1 MDRFRGILQ
10 IRLCNPQSRSEGRF
24 AFLVM
29 GDEELELCREGGLPM
44 NDPYYEPFD
53 AKYVEIEG
61 TLSHGALIVESIEE
75 RQEPVKEERAA
86 QTEEAEEAEG
96 AENAEE
102 SAEQQPTDE
111 SPAREESEQP
121 EDK

>member
-75 RQEPVKEERAA
+75 TQEPVTEERA
-86 QTEEAEEAEG
+86 EA
-96 AENAEE
+96 
-102 SAEQQPTDE
+102 AEQPTEE
-111 SPAREESEQP
+111 SPAAEESEQP